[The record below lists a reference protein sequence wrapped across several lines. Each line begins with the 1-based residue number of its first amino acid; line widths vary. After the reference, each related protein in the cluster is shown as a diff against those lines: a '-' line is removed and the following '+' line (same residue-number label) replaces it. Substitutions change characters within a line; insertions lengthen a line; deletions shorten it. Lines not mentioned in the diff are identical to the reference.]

1 MVIMDFAKA
10 FDQVNHS
17 LLCHKLDHYGIQD
30 SSNQWISGFLWDRR
44 QTVVVD
50 GATSDFIKVKLE
62 VTEGPV
68 LGPCLFIVFINNLAD
83 RVASII
89 RLFADDTTVYR
100 LVASG
105 TDQQRLQED
114 LHKLERWESEWDM
127 DFHSDKRSILFITR
141 S

>member
-1 MVIMDFAKA
+1 MDFAKA

-100 LVASG
+100 LVASA

-114 LHKLERWESEWDM
+114 LHKLEQWESEWDM
-127 DFHSDKRSILFITR
+127 DFHSDKCSILFITR

>member
-1 MVIMDFAKA
+1 M
-10 FDQVNHS
+10 
-17 LLCHKLDHYGIQD
+17 
-30 SSNQWISGFLWDRR
+30 
-44 QTVVVD
+44 VVD

-68 LGPCLFIVFINNLAD
+68 LGPCLFIVFINNLVD

-100 LVASG
+100 LVASA

-114 LHKLERWESEWDM
+114 LHKLEQWESEWDM
-127 DFHSDKRSILFITR
+127 DFHSDKCSILFITR